1 MKIFSKAS
9 QHVIRGMMY
18 ALETESLPSFSTKEV
33 CVQVGIPEA
42 YARKALREMTK
53 AGILKGVPGPGGG
66 YRFVREPSEI
76 SLLDIIL
83 AVDGPNAFAEC
94 PMGLRC
100 QAQKKGE
107 GFRSCQNCTI
117 PKPKCGL
124 SHLCP
129 MHDLWKETRQVAIRH
144 LQETT
149 LQDIKDRLEGVLGE
163 TIA

>member
-9 QHVIRGMMY
+9 QHVIRGMMH
-18 ALETESLPSFSTKEV
+18 ALESESLPSFSTKEV
-33 CVQVGIPEA
+33 CVQASIPEA
-42 YARKALREMTK
+42 YARKALQEMTK

-100 QAQKKGE
+100 
-107 GFRSCQNCTI
+107 
-117 PKPKCGL
+117 GL

-149 LQDIKDRLEGVLGE
+149 LQDIKDRLEGSALVKP
-163 TIA
+163 